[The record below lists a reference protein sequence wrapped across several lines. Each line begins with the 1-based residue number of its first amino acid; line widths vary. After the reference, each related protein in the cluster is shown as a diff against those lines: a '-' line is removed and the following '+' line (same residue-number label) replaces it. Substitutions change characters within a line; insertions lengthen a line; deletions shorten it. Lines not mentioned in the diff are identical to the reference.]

1 MVVSETQVRMM
12 STTKSVFVT
21 LFFAAAAV
29 AISTPLTI
37 RYASLR
43 WIVPWFSAAVVCAT
57 GWRVYRLVD
66 QSKKRLAD
74 TLSRRERILST
85 LAHEL
90 RTPLTVIR
98 SSAGILLDGRTD
110 PLNERQ
116 LRFARGILSNSERLE
131 ILTENILA
139 DLKIERWQ
147 EPIRLRATDLRK
159 LITATA
165 QSMESIL
172 DARDQRMHYVFPS
185 LLSRAMADPEWWA
198 QVLVN
203 LIHNAS
209 KYTPPGG
216 TIELTVNENE
226 RCLVISVSDNGAGI
240 RGRGRPDVMQEFV
253 QGRPGSEQSIEGTGL
268 GLAIVRRVIELHGGE
283 VHVASR
289 PESGTTVSCTLE
301 KVVHI

>member
-1 MVVSETQVRMM
+1 MM
-12 STTKSVFVT
+12 STAKSVLVT
-21 LFFAAAAV
+21 LFLAAAAV
-29 AISTPLTI
+29 AIYASLAI

-43 WIVPWFSAAVVCAT
+43 WTVPWFSAAVVSAC

-66 QSKKRLAD
+66 QSKKKLAD

-98 SSAGILLDGRTD
+98 SSAAILLEGRTD
-110 PLNERQ
+110 PLNKEQ
-116 LRFARGILSNSERLE
+116 LRFARSILSNSERLE

-139 DLKIERWQ
+139 DLKIERWH

-165 QSMESIL
+165 ESMESIL
-172 DARDQRMHYVFPS
+172 EARDQRIHYVFPS
-185 LLSRAMADPEWWA
+185 LLSRAMADPEWMA

-209 KYTPPGG
+209 KYTAPGG

-240 RGRGRPDVMQEFV
+240 RERGRPDVMQEFV

-283 VHVASR
+283 VYVASR
-289 PESGTTVSCTLE
+289 LESGTTVSCTLE
-301 KVVHI
+301 KVVHV